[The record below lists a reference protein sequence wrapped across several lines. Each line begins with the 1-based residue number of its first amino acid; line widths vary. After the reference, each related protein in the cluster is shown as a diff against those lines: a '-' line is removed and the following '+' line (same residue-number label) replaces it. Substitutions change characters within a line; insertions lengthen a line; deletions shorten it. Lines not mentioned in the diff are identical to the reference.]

1 MSLMER
7 RQRLRG
13 LSINRMIPNILTLL
27 ALCAGLTAVRYSLQE
42 RWEPAVGA
50 LVIAAILDTLDG
62 RIARMLKG
70 TSKFG
75 AELDSLSDFLC
86 FGVTPALILY
96 MWTMQTAG
104 PLGWVLVLLYS
115 VCCALRLARFNTNLE
130 SPDPPVWANKFFT
143 GVPAPAGAGLVLI
156 PVILSFPFGEEWV
169 RTPYVAGPIIVVV
182 SALLVSRLRTFAFK
196 NFRIPHNWVLPTML
210 VVGLLAALTVSA
222 PWMTLLVILLV
233 YAVSLPFG
241 PRQFKKLRAQTMA
254 AEDAA
259 EAEEFID
266 PDDDGEDESDAPASP
281 RAAE

>member
-1 MSLMER
+1 M
-7 RQRLRG
+7 
-13 LSINRMIPNILTLL
+13 
-27 ALCAGLTAVRYSLQE
+27 
-42 RWEPAVGA
+42 
-50 LVIAAILDTLDG
+50 
-62 RIARMLKG
+62 
-70 TSKFG
+70 
-75 AELDSLSDFLC
+75 
-86 FGVTPALILY
+86 
-96 MWTMQTAG
+96 
-104 PLGWVLVLLYS
+104 
-115 VCCALRLARFNTNLE
+115 
-130 SPDPPVWANKFFT
+130 
-143 GVPAPAGAGLVLI
+143 LI